1 MDEPRGPTDADA
13 ERFRSARTV
22 FDATWRDSVGR
33 RWPNLAGDVEALCH
47 LAFELGRAPRG
58 RGRGA
63 GAEDAPG
70 ARRSPTEKP

>member
-22 FDATWRDSVGR
+22 FETTWRDSVGR
-33 RWPNLAGDVEALCH
+33 RWPNLAGDVEAPCR
-47 LAFELGRAPRG
+47 LAFEL
-58 RGRGA
+58 GRGA

-70 ARRSPTEKP
+70 ARRSPTAEP